1 MCYIIVFSR
10 VEVNC
15 RHIFQSGQLGVAIG
29 RARSIEG
36 LRIVNFSQDAVI
48 PQTQVV
54 TDFVAQEGSPFIDD
68 CSCCRNL
75 VDW

>member
-1 MCYIIVFSR
+1 M

-15 RHIFQSGQLGVAIG
+15 WHIFQSGQLVVAIG

-36 LRIVNFSQDAVI
+36 LRIVNLSQNAVI

-54 TDFVAQEGSPFIDD
+54 TDFVAQEGS
-68 CSCCRNL
+68 SL
-75 VDW
+75 S